1 MDVSPDF
8 HIRTIFSHIN
18 HQAISFL
25 ADQFHTSGS
34 SRIDAEELSC
44 MSFDDKVLEIP
55 ATLPMLPVRD
65 IVVFPYMILPLF
77 VGREA
82 SIRSVEDALS
92 KNRLIFLASQ
102 KEIAE
107 ENPSPESIYTV
118 GTIAMIM
125 RMRKLSD
132 GRVKILIQGVAK
144 GRVKNF
150 VKTDPSFEVAVEK
163 IEETPVGSPSVEFE
177 ALIRSAKEQIEKII
191 ALGRVLSPDIL
202 LVLDDVSD
210 PGRLADLIASN
221 LGIKVQDAQKVLE
234 TFDPKER
241 LKLVNEILT
250 AELEVLQVQSK
261 IKTGSKDEMSKSQ
274 REYFL
279 REQMRQIKN
288 ELGEQDSKSEEIEEL
303 REKVLNSGM
312 PTAVETE
319 AMKQLHRL
327 ERMHPDASEASMVRT
342 YLDWMVD
349 LPWNKKSEDVIDLQ
363 IAKKVLDEDHYDLQK
378 AKDRILEF
386 LAVRKLKQTIKGPIL
401 CFCGPPGVGKTSLG
415 KSIARS
421 MGREYFRIAL
431 GGVKDEAEI
440 RGHRRTYV
448 GAMPGKVVQALRQVK
463 TNNPVIVLDEID
475 KLGSDFR
482 GDPSAAMLEVLDPEQ
497 NHAFRDNYLNVDFD
511 LSNAL
516 FIATAN
522 VLENI
527 PPALRDRMEVIQL
540 SGYTENDKLLITK
553 AHLIDRQI
561 EANGITKENIK
572 FTDEG
577 IEYLI
582 AHYTREAGLRN
593 LEREVGSVCRKVA
606 KMVVMGEATFVEVT
620 GKNIPELL
628 GPPRFLRDE
637 KLHDSQVGVVTGLAW
652 TQAGGEVLLVEAL
665 KYKGKGGLVLTGQL
679 GDVMKES
686 AHAAM
691 TYARAHTE
699 ELGIPEDFFEK
710 WDIHIH
716 LPAGAIPK
724 DGPSAGVTLSTALL
738 SLMTDMPVRHD
749 IAMTGEVTLQG
760 RVLPVGGIREKCLAA
775 LSQGITDI
783 IIPFAN
789 QKDLADIPKEFKE
802 KMKFIFA
809 ENLDEVFAVAFD
821 KSAKTQKKL
830 STAKAGKKSKA
841 PAAASA
847 A

>member
-1 MDVSPDF
+1 
-8 HIRTIFSHIN
+8 
-18 HQAISFL
+18 
-25 ADQFHTSGS
+25 
-34 SRIDAEELSC
+34 

-77 VGREA
+77 VGRDA
-82 SIRSVEDALS
+82 SIRSVEEALT
-92 KNRLIFLASQ
+92 KNHRLIFLASQ
-102 KEIAE
+102 KEITE
-107 ENPSPESIYTV
+107 ENPSPDSIYTV

-144 GRVKNF
+144 GRIKNF
-150 VKTDPSFEVAVEK
+150 NKTSPSFEVAVEK
-163 IEETPVGSPSVEFE
+163 IEDNSAGQSLVEFE
-177 ALIRSAKEQIEKII
+177 ALTRTAKEQIEKVI
-191 ALGRVLSPDIL
+191 ALGRVLPPDIL
-202 LVLDDVSD
+202 LVLDDVTD
-210 PGRLADLIASN
+210 PGRLADLIVSN
-221 LGIKVQDAQKVLE
+221 LGIKVSDAQKVLE
-234 TFDPKER
+234 TIDPKER
-241 LKLVNEILT
+241 LKLVNEIL
-250 AELEVLQVQSK
+250 ANELEVLQMQQK
-261 IKTGSKDEMSKSQ
+261 IRSQAKDEMSKSQ

-279 REQMRQIKN
+279 REQMRAIKN
-288 ELGEQDSKSEEIEEL
+288 ELGEADSKSEEMEEL
-303 REKVLNSGM
+303 RDKIINAGM
-312 PTAVETE
+312 PAAVETE
-319 AMKQLHRL
+319 ALKQLARL

-349 LPWNKKSEDVIDLQ
+349 LPWSKKTEDRIDLSR
-363 IAKKVLDEDHYDLQK
+363 AKTILDEDHYDLQK
-378 AKDRILEF
+378 AKDRVLEF
-386 LAVRKLKQTIKGPIL
+386 LAVRKLKTSIKGPIL
-401 CFCGPPGVGKTSLG
+401 CFVGPPGVGKTSLG

-421 MGREYFRIAL
+421 MGREYFRVAL

-448 GAMPGKVVQALRQVK
+448 GAMPGKVIQAMRQVK
-463 TNNPVIVLDEID
+463 TSNPVIVLDEID

-497 NHAFRDNYLNVDFD
+497 NHSFRDNYLNVDFD
-511 LSNAL
+511 LSNVL

-527 PPALRDRMEVIQL
+527 PPALRDRMEVIQI

-553 AHLIDRQI
+553 KHLVDRQI
-561 EANGITKENIK
+561 EANGITKENIS
-572 FTDEG
+572 FTDDG
-577 IEYLI
+577 LKYLI

-593 LEREVGSVCRKVA
+593 LEREVGSICRKVA
-606 KMVVMGEATFVEVT
+606 KMVVMNETDFVEVSADRV
-620 GKNIPELL
+620 PELL
-628 GPPRFLRDE
+628 GPPRYLRDE
-637 KLHDSQVGVVTGLAW
+637 KLQDSQVGVVTGLAW
-652 TQAGGEVLLVEAL
+652 TQAGGEVLYVEAL

-691 TYARAHTE
+691 AYARAHTE
-699 ELGIPEDFFEK
+699 EIGIPEDFFEK
-710 WDIHIH
+710 WDIHVH

-724 DGPSAGVTLSTALL
+724 DGPSAGITMTTALV
-738 SLMTDMPVRHD
+738 SLMTDTPVRHD

-775 LSQGITDI
+775 LSQGIKDV
-783 IIPFAN
+783 IIPLAN
-789 QKDLADIPKEFKE
+789 QKDLSEIPAEFKE
-802 KMKFIFA
+802 KMNFIFA

-821 KSAKTQKKL
+821 KSAKAGGVKKP
-830 STAKAGKKSKA
+830 SAKSGKKGKTA
-841 PAAASA
+841 AAASA

>member
-1 MDVSPDF
+1 
-8 HIRTIFSHIN
+8 
-18 HQAISFL
+18 
-25 ADQFHTSGS
+25 
-34 SRIDAEELSC
+34 

-82 SIRSVEDALS
+82 SIRSVEEALS

-102 KEIAE
+102 KEITE
-107 ENPSPESIYTV
+107 ENPTPDTIYTT

-144 GRVKNF
+144 GRIKNYT
-150 VKTDPSFEVAVEK
+150 KTEPSFEVGVEK
-163 IEETPVGSPSVEFE
+163 IEETQTQSPSIEFE
-177 ALIRSAKEQIEKII
+177 AMIRTAKEHIEKII

-202 LVLDDVSD
+202 LVLDDVQD

-221 LGIKVQDAQKVLE
+221 LGVKVQDAQKVLE
-234 TFDPKER
+234 TAEPKER
-241 LKLVNEILT
+241 LKLVNEIL
-250 AELEVLQVQSK
+250 ANELEVLQMQAK
-261 IKTGSKDEMSKSQ
+261 IRTTAKDEMSKSQ

-279 REQMRQIKN
+279 REQMRAIKN
-288 ELGEQDSKSEEIEEL
+288 ELGEADSKSEEMEEL
-303 REKVLNSGM
+303 REKVHNAVM
-312 PTAVETE
+312 PASVEIE
-319 AMKQLHRL
+319 ALKQLSRL

-342 YLDWMVD
+342 YLDWMID
-349 LPWNKKSEDVIDLQ
+349 LPWSKKTEDNLDLTR
-363 IAKKVLDEDHYDLQK
+363 AKTILDEDHYDLQK

-386 LAVRKLKQTIKGPIL
+386 LAVRSLKASMKGPIL
-401 CFCGPPGVGKTSLG
+401 CFAGPPGVGKTSLG

-448 GAMPGKVVQALRQVK
+448 GAMPGKVIAAMRQVK
-463 TNNPVIVLDEID
+463 TNNPVIVLDEVD

-497 NHAFRDNYLNVDFD
+497 NSTFRDNYLNVDFD
-511 LSNAL
+511 LSNVL

-527 PPALRDRMEVIQL
+527 PPALRDRMEIIQI

-553 AHLIDRQI
+553 KHLIERQI
-561 EANGITKENIK
+561 EQNGITSENIK

-577 IEYLI
+577 IAFTI

-593 LEREVGSVCRKVA
+593 LEREIGSLCRKVA
-606 KMVVMGEATFVEVT
+606 KQVVMGEAKYVEVNEKT
-620 GKNIPELL
+620 VPELL
-628 GPPRFLRDE
+628 GPPRFIRDE
-637 KLHDSQVGVVTGLAW
+637 KLEDSQVGVVTGLAW
-652 TQAGGEVLLVEAL
+652 TQAGGEVLYVEAL
-665 KYKGKGGLVLTGQL
+665 KYKGKGQLVLTGQL

-691 TYARAHTE
+691 AYARAHTE
-699 ELGIPEDFFEK
+699 ELGIDPDFFEK
-710 WDIHIH
+710 WDIHVH

-724 DGPSAGVTLSTALL
+724 DGPSAGITMTTALV
-738 SLMTDMPVRHD
+738 SLMTDTPVRHD

-775 LSQGITDI
+775 LSQGIKDI
-783 IIPFAN
+783 IIPFAC
-789 QKDLADIPKEFKE
+789 QKDLSDIPKEFKD
-802 KMKFIFA
+802 KMNFIA
-809 ENLDEVFAVAFD
+809 VENLDEVFSVAFD
-821 KSAKTQKKL
+821 KSGKSTKKSPGGKL
-830 STAKAGKKSKA
+830 GKKGKTA
-841 PAAASA
+841 AAASA